1 MNRRA
6 LLTGLTALIAVPSS
20 AYAARPGSEYLRA
33 HRKMTKKLVIYRGF
47 GTALYLR
54 ATLLTPSFR
63 ELLAT
68 ERHRLLGNADA
79 GDAAFRASMKED
91 GAAYHEIVFAAD
103 SSEPNA
109 RRFGNAED
117 RWNLQLNVGNQPA
130 TLVQVEQ
137 VRRPTS
143 IHQALYPQLNIWSD
157 LWIARFERNSTQ
169 PGAVSLSV
177 GSGYGN
183 GEVRWET

>member
-1 MNRRA
+1 MDPRSPDHPQRAAGLNRRA

-117 RWNLQLNVGNQPA
+117 RWNLQLNVGNRPPWFKSNRSGAQPA
-130 TLVQVEQ
+130 STKHCTHSSTSG
-137 VRRPTS
+137 PTS
-143 IHQALYPQLNIWSD
+143 GLP
-157 LWIARFERNSTQ
+157 
-169 PGAVSLSV
+169 VSSATV
-177 GSGYGN
+177 PN
-183 GEVRWET
+183 RVRSPCR